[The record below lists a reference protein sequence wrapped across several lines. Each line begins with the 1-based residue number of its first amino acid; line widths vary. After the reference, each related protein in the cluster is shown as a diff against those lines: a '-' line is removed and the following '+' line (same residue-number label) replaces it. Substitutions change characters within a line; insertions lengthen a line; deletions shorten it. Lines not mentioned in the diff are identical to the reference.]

1 MSDIKKDDTM
11 APQGGTPTPSPT
23 PASTKDVPV
32 APVADENEVLLYGD
46 VATCGHCKDANETLS
61 EMTDGKTTKYRYVDV
76 HNADAKAFFKS
87 KGIEPNQKVPIPYI
101 RVCKTSVNPT
111 TQKKEKKCG
120 EVKEWKKDTW
130 KSLENDKLP
139 EEVSLSLE
147 E

>member
-1 MSDIKKDDTM
+1 MSDIKKDDTP
-11 APQGGTPTPSPT
+11 APAGGQPAPT
-23 PASTKDVPV
+23 
-32 APVADENEVLLYGD
+32 APVATPDENEVLLYGD

-76 HNADAKAFFKS
+76 HNSDAKAFFKS